1 MKEEIESKDVI
12 NKVYKIEVKD
22 EIQDKYFEF
31 LKDIKEYLK
40 ENYEEYFICFIVL
53 QDKNNK
59 NIFYPIEVYNNLV
72 NFDAVY
78 IELSEK
84 IEKKYNEEFNGEIKR
99 IQIE

>member
-12 NKVYKIEVKD
+12 NKVYKIEVKE

-84 IEKKYNEEFNGEIKR
+84 IERKYNEEFNGEIKR

>member
-84 IEKKYNEEFNGEIKR
+84 IERKYNEEFNGEIKR

>member
-72 NFDAVY
+72 NFDALY

-84 IEKKYNEEFNGEIKR
+84 IEKKYDETFNGEIKR

>member
-12 NKVYKIEVKD
+12 NKVYKIEVKE